1 MHATSVFSST
11 PLASGSSCWG
21 GLHGLGIPNAQT
33 NTVSATNMCWFED
46 KVQVEKLTQLVWLK
60 CLYMIVICQ
69 MGKLQN
75 EWQSST
81 RTRTYPNPKCIG
93 FFLGGYLKKST
104 ETRQNNPIFPGHPC
118 NSTAKLCEIFTMQN
132 VPPKVPNFVPS
143 EWAQHLGT
151 RVARLRIDHAEIYRF
166 LEMRVRLQNVYHHYH
181 HQMFI
186 GMFQSANSWLI

>member
-60 CLYMIVICQ
+60 CLYMMVICQ

-75 EWQSST
+75 ELQSST

-93 FFLGGYLKKST
+93 FFWEAILKNQQKPVKIILSFQVTHVTPQRNYAKFSQCKTSHPRYQISFLLSEHNTLGRAWPVSGLIMLRST
-104 ETRQNNPIFPGHPC
+104 D
-118 NSTAKLCEIFTMQN
+118 S
-132 VPPKVPNFVPS
+132 
-143 EWAQHLGT
+143 
-151 RVARLRIDHAEIYRF
+151 
-166 LEMRVRLQNVYHHYH
+166 
-181 HQMFI
+181 
-186 GMFQSANSWLI
+186 